1 MLRAIAK
8 KKDLTK
14 TTLIKSVLST
24 VFTYAKNEGA
34 FDGTNP
40 VDGVLVPMLAREP
53 GQTHVYDLD
62 QVLQILDL
70 LPPLAKTLVAM
81 AAFARLRQGE
91 LRGLDWTDYT
101 GSELAINRSIWMS
114 AVNLP
119 KTPASRDTVPVI
131 PALAEILDEYRRSMG
146 NPQAGMIFHSGVS
159 FRSA

>member
-53 GQTHVYDLD
+53 GQTHAYDLD